1 MTYVKANV
9 ARPAL
14 NAGAGGNKK
23 DKIIVFDWDD
33 VDTYTRDGATASAIT
48 MVATT
53 GKQYTVYATVSTI
66 DANYKV
72 EGDEDAEG
80 FMHQVKFDHPGD
92 ALAIMDFIQNWTG
105 KNCGIII
112 EKCSGTDKIQYG
124 TPCAPLKLKASGV
137 DTKDKLAQ
145 TMEFTASVKS
155 PYVPAHFTG
164 TLTLAE

>member
-23 DKIIVFDWDD
+23 DKIIVFDWDE
-33 VDTYTRDGATASAIT
+33 VDTYTRDGASASVIT

-53 GKQYTVYATVSTI
+53 GKQYTIYATVSTI

-80 FMHQVKFDHPGD
+80 FIHQVKFDHPGD

-112 EKCSGTDKIQYG
+112 EKCSGTDMMQYG
-124 TPCAPLKLKASGV
+124 TPYSPLKLKASGV

-145 TMEFTASVKS
+145 TMEFIASVKS